1 MRLCQL
7 TSQSMRA
14 STPALQGTEKQ
25 SFKVAAAAAV
35 ALVVVVVVV
44 VGVVKSA
51 ACEGAL
57 RQAVLA

>member
-1 MRLCQL
+1 
-7 TSQSMRA
+7 MRA
-14 STPALQGTEKQ
+14 STPAVQGTEKQ
-25 SFKVAAAAAV
+25 SLKVAAAA
-35 ALVVVVVVV
+35 VVVVVVAVV

>member
-1 MRLCQL
+1 
-7 TSQSMRA
+7 MRA
-14 STPALQGTEKQ
+14 STPAEQGTEKQ
-25 SFKVAAAAAV
+25 SLKVAAAAAV
-35 ALVVVVVVV
+35 VVVVVVV

>member
-1 MRLCQL
+1 
-7 TSQSMRA
+7 MRA
-14 STPALQGTEKQ
+14 STPAVQGTEKQ
-25 SFKVAAAAAV
+25 SLKIAAAA
-35 ALVVVVVVV
+35 VVVVVV

>member
-1 MRLCQL
+1 
-7 TSQSMRA
+7 MRA
-14 STPALQGTEKQ
+14 STPAVQGTEKQ
-25 SFKVAAAAAV
+25 SLKVAAAAV
-35 ALVVVVVVV
+35 VVVVVVVV

>member
-1 MRLCQL
+1 
-7 TSQSMRA
+7 MRA
-14 STPALQGTEKQ
+14 STPAVQGTEKQ
-25 SFKVAAAAAV
+25 SLKVAAA
-35 ALVVVVVVV
+35 VVVVVVV

>member
-7 TSQSMRA
+7 TSQNMRA
-14 STPALQGTEKQ
+14 STPAVQGTDKQ
-25 SFKVAAAAAV
+25 SFKVAAAA
-35 ALVVVVVVV
+35 VVVVVVV